1 MRRLRTLHAGLSCFA
16 ALYLLAAMLAGF
28 TFHPGHAAPAIAML
42 ALPDGTV
49 PSLCLGDTGPGNTG
63 PGNTGPGDAGKVTR
77 SHSCDFCRLAD
88 APGLLPESPGVLL
101 HSISFLLVASLL
113 PAGPVFKPRAVFRAP
128 TRAPPH
134 AVA

>member
-28 TFHPGHAAPAIAML
+28 TFHPGHAAPAITML

-49 PSLCLGDTGPGNTG
+49 PSLCLGDTGPGDA
-63 PGNTGPGDAGKVTR
+63 GPGDAGKVTR

-113 PAGPVFKPRAVFRAP
+113 PAGPVFKPRAVFRAR
-128 TRAPPH
+128 TRAPPPVL
-134 AVA
+134 A